1 MRLRA
6 PRRALWTR
14 PTECDPPH
22 ETLVQEPALEVLIV
36 TMSSAE
42 HPPGPGGAGPSID
55 ELFGGT
61 EPVRG
66 AQDLAREGVFA
77 QGEVEEFLAD
87 LYAMRRSTL
96 G

>member
-1 MRLRA
+1 MWLTA
-6 PRRALWTR
+6 PH
-14 PTECDPPH
+14 D
-22 ETLVQEPALEVLIV
+22 TLVQSRRLEVLIV

-42 HPPGPGGAGPSID
+42 HPPRPGRSRPSID

-77 QGEVEEFLAD
+77 PGEVEEFLAD